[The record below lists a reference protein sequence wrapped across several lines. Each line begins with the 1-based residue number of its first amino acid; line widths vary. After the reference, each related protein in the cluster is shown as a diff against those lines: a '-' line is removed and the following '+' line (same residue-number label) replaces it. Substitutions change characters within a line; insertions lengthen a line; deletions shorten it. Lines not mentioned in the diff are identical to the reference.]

1 MEEHQ
6 YDGNQ
11 SPFCKKPKH
20 FISTILG
27 EIMHVRNALI
37 SLLALCMLASFTVR
51 ALADTKAHL
60 SKSEIAAVSPKFFEQ
75 LAASLQQWMEQ
86 VYLSNPS
93 ELYKSTQVSP
103 REMAE
108 WVFHGP
114 FNWKFDAIRSLQGSE
129 ALQLSVSDDF
139 PGDRILAF
147 TTGTYT
153 LLSAYLLS
161 TQPDDSAEHK
171 PIAMTI
177 QEIKQTV
184 DALMQTTRNS
194 AASITISATEYQA
207 LLALLNKV
215 ESDIHTAQP

>member
-1 MEEHQ
+1 
-6 YDGNQ
+6 
-11 SPFCKKPKH
+11 
-20 FISTILG
+20 
-27 EIMHVRNALI
+27 MHVRNALL
-37 SLLALCMLASFTVR
+37 SLLTLCILASFAVS

-60 SKSEIAAVSPKFFEQ
+60 SKSEIAAVSPKLFEQ
-75 LAASLQQWMEQ
+75 HAASLQQWMEQ

-153 LLSAYLLS
+153 LLSAYLLF